1 LPTRLHELVP
11 WHSIV
16 ITQPI
21 VKNTTVS
28 NLRTFD
34 LNLLVAF
41 DVLMRE
47 LNVTRAAEQMFITQS
62 AMSHVLH
69 RLRQQLDDPLLVKTP
84 TGMKPTERALALIE
98 PIRAVL
104 TEMEQFLQP
113 PLEFEAGTSQRR
125 FVLAATDY
133 MEFLL
138 LPELSGLIDQ
148 ISPGIDIHVKRT
160 ESSFPVTQLE
170 NGSLDVV
177 LGFESVLNP
186 PVYLHRQLLFTD
198 RMACMVRQNHPLIK
212 NPPSLAEYVEFP
224 HMLISRTGSN
234 LGFID
239 QKLTELGLE
248 RRIKLIVPHF
258 LSAPLIVAETDMILS
273 LPYRIAEQFKKFAPL
288 EIFPVPLD
296 LPTYD
301 LIMIWHPLQ
310 DKDPAHRW
318 LREKI
323 IAIGR
328 KINEVELLP
337 SGQSGRQ

>member
-1 LPTRLHELVP
+1 M
-11 WHSIV
+11 
-16 ITQPI
+16 
-21 VKNTTVS
+21 S

-62 AMSHVLH
+62 AMSHILQ

-84 TGMKPTERALALIE
+84 KGMKPTERALALIE
-98 PIRAVL
+98 PVRSLL
-104 TEMEQFLQP
+104 TEVEHLIQP

-133 MEFLL
+133 MELL
-138 LPELSGLIDQ
+138 LIPALSGLIGQ
-148 ISPGIDIHVKRT
+148 IAPGIDLHIKRT
-160 ESSFPVTQLE
+160 ESSFPAAQLE

-186 PVYLHRQLLFTD
+186 PPHLHCEHLFND
-198 RMACMVRQNHPLIK
+198 QMACVVRQNHPLITK
-212 NPPSLAEYVEFP
+212 PPSLEDYLAVP

-234 LGFID
+234 VGLID
-239 QKLTELGLE
+239 QKLTEQGLE

-288 EIFPVPLD
+288 EIFPVPVE
-296 LPTYD
+296 LPSYE
-301 LIMIWHPLQ
+301 LVMIWHPLQ
-310 DKDPAHRW
+310 DKDPAHLW
-318 LREKI
+318 LRDKI
-323 IAIGR
+323 TTIGR
-328 KINEVELLP
+328 NFNGSCVVLA
-337 SGQSGRQ
+337 SG

>member
-1 LPTRLHELVP
+1 M
-11 WHSIV
+11 
-16 ITQPI
+16 
-21 VKNTTVS
+21 S

-47 LNVTRAAEQMFITQS
+47 LNVTRAAEHMFITQS
-62 AMSHVLH
+62 AMSHILQ

-98 PIRAVL
+98 PVRAL
-104 TEMEQFLQP
+104 LNEMEQLIQP
-113 PLEFEAGTSQRR
+113 PLQFEAETSQRR

-133 MEFLL
+133 MELL
-138 LPELSGLIDQ
+138 LIPELSALIDQ
-148 ISPGIDIHVKRT
+148 IAPGIDIHIKRT
-160 ESSFPVTQLE
+160 ESSFPAAPLE

-186 PVYLHRQLLFTD
+186 PAHLHCEHLFSD
-198 RMACMVRQNHPLIK
+198 RMACVVRQDHPFITK
-212 NPPSLAEYVEFP
+212 APSLEEYVAAP

-234 LGFID
+234 VGLVD
-239 QKLTELGLE
+239 QKLAELGLE

-273 LPYRIAEQFKKFAPL
+273 LPYRIAEQFKKFAAL
-288 EIFPVPLD
+288 EIFPVPID
-296 LPTYD
+296 LPCYE
-301 LIMIWHPLQ
+301 LVMIWHPLY
-310 DKDPAHRW
+310 DKDPAHLW

-323 IAIGR
+323 IAISRNMKG
-328 KINEVELLP
+328 
-337 SGQSGRQ
+337 S

>member
-1 LPTRLHELVP
+1 M
-11 WHSIV
+11 
-16 ITQPI
+16 
-21 VKNTTVS
+21 S

-47 LNVTRAAEQMFITQS
+47 LNVTRASEHMFITQS
-62 AMSHVLH
+62 AMSHILH
-69 RLRQQLDDPLLVKTP
+69 RLRQHLDDPLLVKTP

-98 PIRAVL
+98 PVRAL
-104 TEMEQFLQP
+104 LSEMEQLIQP
-113 PLEFEAGTSQRR
+113 PLEFEAAISQRR

-138 LPELSGLIDQ
+138 IPELFGLIDQ
-148 ISPGIDIHVKRT
+148 VAPGIDIHVKRT
-160 ESSFPVTQLE
+160 ESSFPVAQLE
-170 NGSLDVV
+170 NSSLDVV

-186 PVYLHRQLLFTD
+186 PAHLHCQRLFSD
-198 RMACMVRQNHPLIK
+198 RMACVVRENHPLIK
-212 NPPSLAEYVEFP
+212 QAPSLAEYISVP

-234 LGFID
+234 VGFID

-273 LPYRIAEQFKKFAPL
+273 LPYRIAEQFKKLAPL
-288 EIFPVPLD
+288 AIFPVPID
-296 LPTYD
+296 LPSYD
-301 LIMIWHPLQ
+301 LVMIWHPLR

-318 LREKI
+318 LRDKI
-323 IAIGR
+323 TAIGR
-328 KINEVELLP
+328 SING
-337 SGQSGRQ
+337 STD

>member
-1 LPTRLHELVP
+1 M
-11 WHSIV
+11 
-16 ITQPI
+16 
-21 VKNTTVS
+21 S

-69 RLRQQLDDPLLVKTP
+69 RLRQQLNDPLLVKTP

-98 PIRAVL
+98 PVRVL
-104 TEMEQFLQP
+104 LLNMEQLIQP
-113 PLEFEAGTSQRR
+113 PLEFEASTSQRR

-138 LPELSGLIDQ
+138 IPALSGLIDQ
-148 ISPGIDIHVKRT
+148 IAPNIDIHVTRT
-160 ESSFPVTQLE
+160 ESAFPVASLE

-186 PVYLHRQLLFTD
+186 PSYLHRHSLFSD
-198 RMACMVRQNHPLIK
+198 QMACVVRQHHPLINK
-212 NPPSLAEYVEFP
+212 PPSLEQYVAAS
-224 HMLISRTGSN
+224 HMLISRTGSPV
-234 LGFID
+234 GIID

-248 RRIKLIVPHF
+248 RRVQLIVPHF

-273 LPYRIAEQFKKFAPL
+273 LPYRIAEQFKKFMPL
-288 EIFPVPLD
+288 EIFPVPLE

-301 LIMIWHPLQ
+301 LCMVWHPLQ
-310 DKDPAHRW
+310 DKDPAHCW
-318 LREKI
+318 LREQI
-323 IAIGR
+323 TAIAASVQP
-328 KINEVELLP
+328 NLP
-337 SGQSGRQ
+337 PVV